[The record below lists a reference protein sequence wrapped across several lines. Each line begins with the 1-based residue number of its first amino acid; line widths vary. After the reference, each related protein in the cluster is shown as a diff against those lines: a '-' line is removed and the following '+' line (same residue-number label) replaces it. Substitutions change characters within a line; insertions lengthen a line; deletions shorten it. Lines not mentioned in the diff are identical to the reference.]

1 MFDLIVRIVV
11 RKVILAIVALSFVGC
26 LSDWGFGSGNVDL
39 KKATWLV
46 AEKVPLVVDKGGV
59 PGGGGTVTSVN
70 NLFTL
75 KPGTKVS
82 AQALGGTIDP
92 TGTTIVNDFDG
103 DGILNINETTTNVWV
118 ADYPDVDTVIAP
130 PITLKIAILKSSTGE
145 SDEILSDIN
154 SEDLEST
161 TSLGS
166 ETLIQNETIWKTVQ
180 FQDQYKNETEHSE
193 ATSIENVVNN
203 VVSGSSSNS
212 NNKNT
217 NSWSNRVLSEGTTTK
232 WADKPFINN
241 IDRNATTTKSD
252 SSGRNARKY
261 RAEKASKV
269 NQTSKVESNAGYVR
283 AALYIKNRSV
293 NMPVKLTNILCTL
306 MFEDGSGNLIPV
318 QSFRLRNDDYSLFQ
332 VEVYGGNEFG
342 PYVVELNNLNTA
354 EIERA
359 INSGFTPKIY
369 IVDYSMTHVADSNY
383 KSALLNFSGDN
394 LKIIEE
400 NSKGRTSLIKFYGP
414 NLREKY
420 RVAAFDDLSSADPCI
435 TTTAS
440 TLSPGITLKKALER
454 ISCSGN
460 KVEFQDYV
468 IDFSEIAP
476 ALNESKIH
484 VRAIKS
490 FAGIES
496 KLPCVDGTFTGSDG
510 VVRTAC
516 IQKPISSWSESEKAT
531 AGVWTIFSK
540 AKYFSYTDYWVDGTN
555 IRIFNPTDPKKVQMV
570 KGVDSI
576 IWAGDVYEIA
586 YISVK
591 DLLNKVV
598 DPTYSSS
605 PIANG
610 EDRFSLNTL
619 WDLKQLG
626 DRPYDPDTNAKNVG
640 KVGFGE
646 KLVFEIKLD
655 KTKYLNPNF
664 GTPENGGTY
673 QIYTNFS
680 YNPIV
685 STNRFYLD
693 QTLDFEVS
701 LGAGGTRT
709 DWVHIIKDTNVT
721 DPKKIRRVW
730 IDNSGYTDQ
739 TFRICLQM
747 PSTSDVVN
755 VENSLVNVYIR
766 PALNSAYRRTI
777 WPLSYTNVKK
787 MRADLDVA
795 TKVGDTTIYLA
806 NVNGN
811 IEQNDSIY
819 FTGDP
824 NVYTVASPPT
834 ITPLAPEGSFTVV
847 LQSGIQKVSTKATL
861 TTIPGTLQ
869 TPDVRL
875 IEDNSFLS
883 TWNAQTPAS
892 DYNLLQY
899 LPLLL
904 NGGTPDCSG
913 ANQFHPFGCLGF
925 TPDYRT
931 INWMGSYNKGVP
943 FWNSWTDAG
952 SFFSFLS
959 GGSFSIGTNGNAYR
973 ASSIATD
980 NTLSDPVGG
989 DVTIGEPVSIS
1000 SGDAMMVF
1008 WKQDTAILGKA
1019 VKITDPGTPVL
1030 NQFTLATSVGA
1041 ATELTAKLDSNGKVT
1056 IIWENGLDIYIA
1068 IRNFSDGAV
1077 ILAPTKVVTR
1087 TTDTGALARIGLAIG
1102 SNRALV
1108 TWSDIVAIPLSL
1120 ESTRSVK
1127 GKIYDTTNGTVTV
1140 NAFNIYTIN
1149 SWNDWR
1155 YEAATDGN
1163 GTPYALVGRHYLD
1176 FSGNT
1181 SGVYYHVINLS
1192 TGATVTTATLNTA
1205 TILASSGVY
1214 VATGANYGV
1223 VIFRHNSGTW
1233 YARSI
1238 NMTTG
1243 AVVDSTNLNIA
1254 TNVSFIRVN
1263 VIGDYAYAQ
1272 YSVDGALQVKVISLA
1287 TNNFQYGNAL
1297 TLSSA
1302 QAGAVQ
1308 RSSKVAVSS
1317 DGVLFSAWEHTD
1329 GTKKTIRGRTF
1340 TLSPW
1345 ALKGSSE
1352 FFLSTKNE
1360 GLQTGLPEVG
1370 VYLSRALP
1378 VWRSEDLATDSIR
1391 RFDLDLVNPGSLKYG
1406 MNNFF
1411 ISPLIERD
1419 YQIKVTIVP

>member
-11 RKVILAIVALSFVGC
+11 RKVLLTTVMLSFAGC
-26 LSDWGFGSGNVDL
+26 LSDWGFGGGDVDL

-59 PGGGGTVTSVN
+59 PVGGGGSVPN
-70 NLFTL
+70 TPVNGLFNL

-82 AQALGGTIDP
+82 AQALGGAIDP

-145 SDEILSDIN
+145 SDEILSEIN
-154 SEDLEST
+154 SDDLEST
-161 TSLGS
+161 TSLGTEIIHQT
-166 ETLIQNETIWKTVQ
+166 ETNLKTVQ
-180 FQDQYKNETEHSE
+180 FQDQYKSETEDSQ

-212 NNKNT
+212 SNKST
-217 NSWSNRVLSEGTTTK
+217 NSWSKRVLNESTTTK
-232 WADKPFINN
+232 WADKPFLNN

-252 SSGRNARKY
+252 SSGKNARKY
-261 RAEKASKV
+261 RAEKSAKV

-283 AALYIKNRSV
+283 AALYIKNRTV

-306 MFEDGSGNLIPV
+306 MFEDGIGNLIPV

-383 KSALLNFSGDN
+383 KSALLNFNGDN

-435 TTTAS
+435 TTTVS
-440 TLSPGITLKKALER
+440 TLSPGVTLKKALER
-454 ISCSGN
+454 ISCSGS

-468 IDFSEIAP
+468 IDFSELAP

-484 VRAIKS
+484 VKAIKS

-496 KLPCVDGTFTGSDG
+496 KLPCNNGTFTGSDG
-510 VVRTAC
+510 VERTAC
-516 IQKPISSWSESEKAT
+516 IQKPTSSWSDSEKAT
-531 AGVWTIFSK
+531 AGVWAIFSK

-555 IRIFNPTDPKKVQMV
+555 IRIFNPTDPKKIQMV

-576 IWAGDVYEIA
+576 IWAGDVYDIV

-605 PIANG
+605 PVANG
-610 EDRFSLNTL
+610 EDNFSLNTL

-626 DRPYDPDTNAKNVG
+626 EHPYDPDIHAKNVG

-664 GTPENGGTY
+664 GSPENGGTY
-673 QIYTNFS
+673 QIFTNFS
-680 YNPIV
+680 YSPIV

-747 PSTSDVVN
+747 PSASDVVD
-755 VENSLVNVYIR
+755 VQNSLVNVYIR

-777 WPLSYTNVKK
+777 WPLSYTDVKK
-787 MRADLDVA
+787 MRAELDV
-795 TKVGDTTIYLA
+795 TTNVGDTTIYLK

-819 FTGDP
+819 IAGDP
-824 NVYTVASPPT
+824 NVYTVAAPPT
-834 ITPLAPEGSFTVV
+834 ITPLAPEGYFTVV
-847 LQSGIQKVSTKATL
+847 LQSGIQKVSAKATL
-861 TTIPGTLQ
+861 TTIPGTL
-869 TPDVRL
+869 TAPDVRL
-875 IEDNSFLS
+875 IEDNSFVS

-892 DYNLLQY
+892 DYNLRQY
-899 LPLLL
+899 LPLL
-904 NGGTPDCSG
+904 NGGTSDCSG
-913 ANQFHPFGCLGF
+913 VNQFHPFGCLGF
-925 TPDYRT
+925 TPDYHA

-952 SFFSFLS
+952 GFFSFLS
-959 GGSFSIGTNGNAYR
+959 GGSFSIGTNGNALQA
-973 ASSIATD
+973 ASVASD
-980 NTLSDPVGG
+980 NTLSDPSA
-989 DVTIGEPVSIS
+989 DVPYGEPVSVS

-1019 VKITDPGTPVL
+1019 VKISDPGTSVL

-1041 ATELTAKLDSNGKVT
+1041 ATELTAKLDSTSGKVT

-1068 IRNFSDGAV
+1068 IRNFADGAI

-1087 TTDTGALARIGLAIG
+1087 TSGSRIGLAVGID
-1102 SNRALV
+1102 RALV
-1108 TWSDIVAIPLSL
+1108 TWADIVPIPASW

-1127 GKIYDTTNGTVTV
+1127 GKIYNATNGTVAINTFNLFTV
-1140 NAFNIYTIN
+1140 N
-1149 SWNDWR
+1149 SWNNWG
-1155 YEAATDGN
+1155 YEADADGN
-1163 GTPYALVGRHYLD
+1163 GGQYALVSRHWVD
-1176 FSGNT
+1176 TSGNQ
-1181 SGVYYHVINLS
+1181 SNVVNHSVNLS
-1192 TGATVTTATLNTA
+1192 TGAIVNSVTLSSNSVV
-1205 TILASSGVY
+1205 ASNGVN
-1214 VATGANYGV
+1214 VSAGTNYGL
-1223 VIFRHNSGTW
+1223 VIYKGASGTW
-1233 YARSI
+1233 YGRSI
-1238 NMTTG
+1238 NLTTG
-1243 AVVDSTNLNIA
+1243 AVVGTSNLAIVTNPA
-1254 TNVSFIRVN
+1254 FIRVN
-1263 VIGDYAYAQ
+1263 AIGDYAYIQ
-1272 YSVDGALQVKVISLA
+1272 YSINGSLQVKVVNLILNS
-1287 TNNFQYGNAL
+1287 FQNGNAL
-1297 TLSSA
+1297 TLSSE
-1302 QAGAVQ
+1302 QPGAVQ

-1317 DGVLFSAWEHTD
+1317 EGTLFTAWEHTD

-1378 VWRSEDLATDSIR
+1378 VWRSEDIATDSIR
-1391 RFDLDLVNPGSLKYG
+1391 RFDLDLVNPGSLRYG

>member
-11 RKVILAIVALSFVGC
+11 RKVIIASAILFFVSC
-26 LSDWGFGSGNVDL
+26 LSDWGFGDGNVDL

-59 PGGGGTVTSVN
+59 PVGNGGTVTPVN
-70 NLFTL
+70 NLFNL

-103 DGILNINETTTNVWV
+103 DGILNANETTTNVWV

-145 SDEILSDIN
+145 SDEIVSEIN
-154 SEDLEST
+154 SDDLEST
-161 TSLGS
+161 TSSGS
-166 ETLIQNETIWKTVQ
+166 ETLQQFETINKTVQ
-180 FQDQYKNETEHSE
+180 FQDQYKNETEHSQ
-193 ATSIENVVNN
+193 ANSFENVVNN

-212 NNKNT
+212 SNKST
-217 NSWSNRVLSEGTTTK
+217 NSWSDRVLSEGTTTK
-232 WADKPFINN
+232 WADKPFLNN

-252 SSGRNARKY
+252 SSGKNARKY
-261 RAEKASKV
+261 RAEKSSKV
-269 NQTSKVESNAGYVR
+269 NETSKVESNAGYVR

-369 IVDYSMTHVADSNY
+369 IVDYTMTHVADSNY

-394 LKIIEE
+394 LKIVEE

-440 TLSPGITLKKALER
+440 TLSPGVTLKKALER

-468 IDFSEIAP
+468 IDFSELAP

-484 VRAIKS
+484 VKAIKS

-496 KLPCVDGTFTGSDG
+496 KLPCDDGTFTGSDG

-516 IQKPISSWSESEKAT
+516 IQKPTSSWNDTEKST
-531 AGVWTIFSK
+531 AGVWAIFSK

-576 IWAGDVYEIA
+576 IWAGDVYDIV
-586 YISVK
+586 YISAK

-610 EDRFSLNTL
+610 EDKFSLNTL

-626 DRPYDPDTNAKNVG
+626 DHPYDPDTNAKNVG

-664 GTPENGGTY
+664 GIPENGGTY

-680 YNPIV
+680 YNPTV
-685 STNRFYLD
+685 STSRFYLD

-747 PSTSDVVN
+747 PSVSDVVN

-766 PALNSAYRRTI
+766 PALNSAYRSTI
-777 WPLSYTNVKK
+777 WPLSYTDVKK
-787 MRADLDVA
+787 MRANLDVT
-795 TKVGDTTIYLA
+795 TKIGDTTIYLA

-819 FTGDP
+819 IAGDP
-824 NVYTVASPPT
+824 NVYVVAAPPT

-847 LQSGIQKVSTKATL
+847 LQSGIQKVSAKATL
-861 TTIPGTLQ
+861 TTIPGTL
-869 TPDVRL
+869 TAPDVRL
-875 IEDNSFLS
+875 IEDNSFVS

-892 DYNLLQY
+892 DYNLRQY
-899 LPLLL
+899 LPLV
-904 NGGTPDCSG
+904 NGGATDCSG

-925 TPDYRT
+925 TPDYHA

-952 SFFSFLS
+952 GFFSFLS
-959 GGSFSIGTNGNAYR
+959 GGSFSIGTNGNSLR
-973 ASSIATD
+973 AASIASD
-980 NTLSDPVGG
+980 NILSDSVGG
-989 DVTIGEPVSIS
+989 DVPYGEPVSVS

-1041 ATELTAKLDSNGKVT
+1041 ATELTAKLDSTSGKVT

-1068 IRNFSDGAV
+1068 IRNFADGAI
-1077 ILAPTKVVTR
+1077 ILAPTKIVTR
-1087 TTDTGALARIGLAIG
+1087 TSGSRIGLAVGI
-1102 SNRALV
+1102 NRALV
-1108 TWSDIVAIPLSL
+1108 TWADIVPLPLSL
-1120 ESTRSVK
+1120 ESARSVK
-1127 GKIYDTTNGTVTV
+1127 GKIYDATNGTVAV
-1140 NAFNIYTIN
+1140 NTFNIFTVN
-1149 SWNDWR
+1149 SWNNWG
-1155 YEAATDGN
+1155 YEADADGN
-1163 GTPYALVGRHYLD
+1163 GGQYALVSRHWTDY
-1176 FSGNT
+1176 SGNQ
-1181 SGVYYHVINLS
+1181 SNVVNHSINLS
-1192 TGATVTTATLNTA
+1192 TGAIVNSVTL
-1205 TILASSGVY
+1205 
-1214 VATGANYGV
+1214 GANSIVAIDGVNVTAGTNYGF
-1223 VIFRHNSGTW
+1223 VIYKGSNGTW
-1233 YARSI
+1233 YGRSI

-1243 AVVDSTNLNIA
+1243 LAVNSNNLTIVANPA
-1254 TNVSFIRVN
+1254 FIRIN
-1263 VIGDYAYAQ
+1263 AIGDYAYIQ
-1272 YSVDGALQVKVISLA
+1272 YSINGELQVKVVNLA
-1287 TNNFQYGNAL
+1287 LNNFQYGNAL
-1297 TLSSA
+1297 TLSSM

-1308 RSSKVAVSS
+1308 RSSKVVISS
-1317 DGVLFSAWEHTD
+1317 DGVLFSAWEHKD

-1340 TLSPW
+1340 TFSPW
-1345 ALKGSSE
+1345 AVKGSSE

-1360 GLQTGLPEVG
+1360 GPQTGLPEVG
-1370 VYLSRALP
+1370 VYLTRALP
-1378 VWRSEDLATDSIR
+1378 VWRSEDILTDTIR
-1391 RFDLDLVNPGSLKYG
+1391 RFNLDLISPGSLQYG
-1406 MNNFF
+1406 LNNFF
-1411 ISPLIERD
+1411 IAPLIERD
-1419 YQIKVTIVP
+1419 YSIKVQLVP